1 MSSESRRSA
10 RSSAVSE
17 APLRKIAIAG
27 NPNVGKTTVF
37 NRLTNL
43 QQKVANYPGVT
54 VERKS
59 GTLMGADGIEVVDLP
74 GTYSLSP
81 SSVDERVAHDVLVG
95 RMDGEPRPD
104 AVVCVVDATNLKRN
118 LYLVTQLLDLGLPVV
133 VALNMMDV
141 AEKREISIDD
151 DALAEE
157 LGVPVVPIVAT
168 AGTGLDALRTALY
181 AAVGGAPDGSTG
193 ASPSLP
199 TNGQAENG
207 RAENGRPAPS
217 SVRWSLQP
225 AVERAVEDLAD
236 RLAEAVPDWTAA
248 QRRFEALSVLTS
260 DPLLESW
267 ADDAPAFAAA
277 VRETTDALED
287 RGVPYRHAESLGRY
301 EWIGPRARRV
311 TQQAG
316 EADEPTLSDRID
328 AVLTHRVAGPLIFA
342 GLLLLIF
349 QAVFS
354 WAVPAMEI
362 VEEAVGWTSRAARA
376 GLPGGL
382 VEDLVVEGVIA
393 GVGNVVVFLPQILLL
408 FFFLG
413 LMEDTGYMARTTF
426 ITDRLM
432 RSMGLSGRSVVP
444 LLSSYACAVPG
455 IMAARTLDS
464 ERDRIITIMVAPLMS
479 CSARLPVYTLFIA
492 AFIPAGSAFGMIGYQ
507 GLALFALYLLGTGMA
522 LVAAWVLRTV
532 VFTGE
537 TSTFAMELPP
547 YRLPRAGHLWQRI
560 WGRVRLFVLR
570 AGKIILGAS
579 VVLWVLASFPRAAP
593 DPDRQAQRRA
603 ARAQYQAMVDSV
615 AAARGRPPEAITSGR
630 LPDAVAVA
638 KARRDRTLTAIDARA
653 ASAQVR
659 QSLIG
664 RFSRT
669 IEPVMRPLGF
679 DWKITAGIVSALA
692 AREVIISA
700 LATLYSVGG
709 EQDVV
714 LREALR
720 SDTDADGNRV
730 VTPLVAASLM
740 VFFVFA
746 LQCMS
751 TLAVAKRELNSWG
764 WPAVMWLY
772 MFGLAYL
779 FSLVVYQGG
788 QALGLGA

>member
-17 APLRKIAIAG
+17 APPRKIAIAG

-37 NRLTNL
+37 NRLTNRR
-43 QQKVANYPGVT
+43 QKVANYPGVT

-59 GTLMGADGIEVVDLP
+59 GTLVGADGIEVVDLP

-95 RMDGEPRPD
+95 RMDDEARPD
-104 AVVCVVDATNLKRN
+104 VVICVVDATNLKRN
-118 LYLVTQLLDLGLPVV
+118 LYLVTQLLDLGLPLV
-133 VALNMMDV
+133 VALNRMDM
-141 AEKREISIDD
+141 AEKRGIAIDD

-168 AGTGLDALRTALY
+168 AGTGLDALRAALH
-181 AAVGGAPDGSTG
+181 AAADGAPDASTG
-193 ASPSLP
+193 APPSTGRP
-199 TNGQAENG
+199 PENGPAENG
-207 RAENGRPAPS
+207 WLAPS

-248 QRRFEALSVLTS
+248 QRRLEALSVLTS
-260 DPLLESW
+260 APLLESW
-267 ADDAPAFAAA
+267 ADDAPAVAAA
-277 VRETTDALED
+277 VRETTNTLEE
-287 RGVPYRHAESLGRY
+287 RGVPYRHAEALGRY

-328 AVLTHRVAGPLIFA
+328 AVLTHRIAGPLIFA

-354 WAVPAMEI
+354 WAVPAMELI
-362 VEEAVGWTSRAARA
+362 EDAVGWTSRAARA
-376 GLPGGL
+376 GLPDGL
-382 VEDLVVEGVIA
+382 VEDLIVEGIIA
-393 GVGNVVVFLPQILLL
+393 GVGNVGVFLPQILLL
-408 FFFLG
+408 FLFLG

-432 RSMGLSGRSVVP
+432 RAMGLSGRSVVP

-464 ERDRIITIMVAPLMS
+464 ERDRIITVMVAPLMS

-492 AFIPAGSAFGMIGYQ
+492 AFVPAGSAFGIIGYQ

-532 VFTGE
+532 AFTGE
-537 TSTFAMELPP
+537 GATLAMELPP
-547 YRLPRAGHLWQRI
+547 YRLPRAGSLAQRI
-560 WGRVRLFVLR
+560 WGRGRLFVAR

-579 VVLWVLASFPRAAP
+579 VALWALASFPQAEP

-615 AAARGRPPEAITSGR
+615 AAARGRPPEALLSGR
-630 LPDAVAVA
+630 LPDAVAAA
-638 KARRDRTLTAIDARA
+638 KARRDRTLADLKA
-653 ASAQVR
+653 AAAATQVR

-664 RFSRT
+664 RFSRA
-669 IEPVMRPLGF
+669 IEPAMRPLGF

-751 TLAVAKRELNSWG
+751 TLAVAKRELNSWV

-772 MFGLAYL
+772 MFSLAYL

-788 QALGLGA
+788 QALGLGG

>member
-1 MSSESRRSA
+1 
-10 RSSAVSE
+10 
-17 APLRKIAIAG
+17 
-27 NPNVGKTTVF
+27 
-37 NRLTNL
+37 
-43 QQKVANYPGVT
+43 
-54 VERKS
+54 
-59 GTLMGADGIEVVDLP
+59 
-74 GTYSLSP
+74 
-81 SSVDERVAHDVLVG
+81 
-95 RMDGEPRPD
+95 
-104 AVVCVVDATNLKRN
+104 
-118 LYLVTQLLDLGLPVV
+118 
-133 VALNMMDV
+133 
-141 AEKREISIDD
+141 
-151 DALAEE
+151 
-157 LGVPVVPIVAT
+157 
-168 AGTGLDALRTALY
+168 
-181 AAVGGAPDGSTG
+181 
-193 ASPSLP
+193 
-199 TNGQAENG
+199 
-207 RAENGRPAPS
+207 
-217 SVRWSLQP
+217 
-225 AVERAVEDLAD
+225 
-236 RLAEAVPDWTAA
+236 
-248 QRRFEALSVLTS
+248 
-260 DPLLESW
+260 
-267 ADDAPAFAAA
+267 
-277 VRETTDALED
+277 
-287 RGVPYRHAESLGRY
+287 
-301 EWIGPRARRV
+301 
-311 TQQAG
+311 
-316 EADEPTLSDRID
+316 
-328 AVLTHRVAGPLIFA
+328 
-342 GLLLLIF
+342 
-349 QAVFS
+349 
-354 WAVPAMEI
+354 MEI

-376 GLPGGL
+376 GLPDGL

-492 AFIPAGSAFGMIGYQ
+492 AFIPAGSAFGVIGYQ
-507 GLALFALYLLGTGMA
+507 GLALFGLYLLGTVMA
-522 LVAAWVLRTV
+522 LVAAWTLRTV

-537 TSTFAMELPP
+537 ASTFAMELPP
-547 YRLPRAGHLWQRI
+547 YRLPRAGHLLQRI

-603 ARAQYQAMVDSV
+603 AHAQYQATVDSV
-615 AAARGRPPEAITSGR
+615 AAAEGRAPDAIVAGR
-630 LPDAVAVA
+630 LPDAVAAA

-700 LATLYSVGG
+700 LATLYSVGSDR
-709 EQDVV
+709 EVV

-720 SDTDADGNRV
+720 SDTDADGDPV
-730 VTPLVAASLM
+730 FTPLVAVSLM

-779 FSLVVYQGG
+779 FSLAVYQGG
-788 QALGLGA
+788 QALGLGG